1 MFSSAPASPVREIL
15 KGRFSTLSQELEQ
28 LFDEQLIRQVASQA
42 DRLNE
47 AVRRIRLAP
56 DPVELAAALIDGA
69 VSFAS
74 GVALLRISDDHALG
88 ERIRGVSA
96 QQAETFRDLRIALA
110 AAPAL
115 AEAAQGQ
122 DPVTAL
128 CEAAQISP
136 QLSTLAGELKGRVVI
151 YPLLVRGR
159 VTAILCS
166 WGVAQTAA
174 VELLTQ
180 LAGVVWSALPEPAR
194 LAQIGTQI
202 RTDGARSAWES
213 LAPEEQ
219 RIHLRAQRVARV
231 EAAEIRL
238 QEADAVASGRAR
250 RDLYRHLRGR
260 IDQARAAFHKTFFEA
275 CPSMVDYLHLELL
288 HTLANDDSDLLGKDY
303 PGPLV

>member
-28 LFDEQLIRQVASQA
+28 LFDEQLTRQVASQA

-88 ERIRGVSA
+88 ERVRGVSA

-136 QLSTLAGELKGRVVI
+136 QLSTLAGEL
-151 YPLLVRGR
+151 
-159 VTAILCS
+159 
-166 WGVAQTAA
+166 
-174 VELLTQ
+174 
-180 LAGVVWSALPEPAR
+180 
-194 LAQIGTQI
+194 
-202 RTDGARSAWES
+202 
-213 LAPEEQ
+213 
-219 RIHLRAQRVARV
+219 H
-231 EAAEIRL
+231 
-238 QEADAVASGRAR
+238 
-250 RDLYRHLRGR
+250 
-260 IDQARAAFHKTFFEA
+260 
-275 CPSMVDYLHLELL
+275 
-288 HTLANDDSDLLGKDY
+288 LLGVLR
-303 PGPLV
+303 PWMRSGGATSSRQSWPT